1 MVGRAGALE
10 ASLLLMLLMLLL
22 LLMLRPGGGAAGGE
36 GQSAHAAGLRAE
48 TERTHQTLGHK
59 MSEKSE
65 ESTTKGL

>member
-1 MVGRAGALE
+1 MVRRAGALE
-10 ASLLLMLLMLLL
+10 ASLLLLLLLL

-48 TERTHQTLGHK
+48 TERKHQTLCQQR
-59 MSEKSE
+59 SEESE